1 MCRTVLFLFLFV
13 ASTFAQNAYHEV
25 ISVDVVNLFAVAR
38 DGNGRM
44 VRDLR
49 SEEISVLE
57 NGVSQ
62 SILDISNF
70 AKDQTDRL
78 SPLSITFALD
88 TSASMAS
95 TLNNKE
101 RIEIA
106 KYAVMMLMDELKP
119 EDQMRLVSFSRYPR
133 ILTEMTSDKQHV
145 EELLLLQRP
154 TTEKTAIYDS
164 LSEVLDLMNESS
176 GTKILVLCTDGE
188 DNSSKVSFSSFLNKI
203 AGMDVLVLAFSIPTG
218 DEMNKQY
225 EIKKI
230 AEITG
235 GYAFF
240 PSTAGELRNILMQIR
255 RTMRN
260 QYSIWYRPTNRIKD
274 GNWRSIQILC
284 RRPGIEFYHRPG
296 YFAR

>member
-70 AKDQTDRL
+70 AKDQTDKL

-95 TLNNKE
+95 TLNNKK

-106 KYAVMMLMDELKP
+106 KYAVMMLMDELQQ

-203 AGMDVLVLAFSIPTG
+203 AGMDVLVLAFAIPTG
-218 DEMNKQY
+218 DEINKQY